1 MRCIMF
7 DTGPIITLTLN
18 NMLWLL
24 EQLKSRFKGEFYIT
38 NAVKTELI
46 DRPFESKKFKFE
58 AMQIL
63 KYVSKDVIK
72 VVGSDE
78 IKAKTEYIFN
88 LANRC
93 FIANGQPIA
102 IVHYGEIETLAA
114 AILFKAEA
122 VVVDE
127 RTTRYIID
135 SPGKIQKRLES
146 KLHTK
151 VDVDNDALQRLKN
164 EVKGLKVIRSIELVA
179 ISFEQGLM
187 DLYITEKEKKLVP
200 DLKKNL
206 LESALWSMKLDGCS
220 ISEDE
225 INDIVKFEMKQI
237 ALEKN

>member
-1 MRCIMF
+1 MKCILF
-7 DTGPIITLTLN
+7 DTGPIITLTMN

-78 IKAKTEYIFN
+78 IKAKTEYLLN

-93 FIANGQPIA
+93 FIASDQPIT
-102 IVHYGEIETLAA
+102 IVHYGEMETLAA
-114 AILFKAEA
+114 AIIFKAEA

-135 SPGKIQKRLES
+135 NPEKIQKRLES
-146 KLHTK
+146 KLHTS
-151 VDVDNDALQRLKN
+151 VVVDNDALQRLKA

-179 ISFEQGLM
+179 ISFEEGLM

-237 ALEKN
+237 AMEKN